1 MNKNIQ
7 IVIKIN
13 FISVPKVKE
22 SGAILS
28 EALAFALVKDRYKLI
43 IFFILFY
50 LILNIINNFN
60 RPRIFDVLCDFHA
73 QFSKPLNFLYL
84 IYVMLCYFMLFYV
97 MLIRLFCFISF
108 FFISFSLISIIAIS
122 TVYSSENSPIA
133 SFLLLYS
140 LKKHVCLTTKIYIF
154 LNC

>member
-97 MLIRLFCFISF
+97 ML
-108 FFISFSLISIIAIS
+108 
-122 TVYSSENSPIA
+122 
-133 SFLLLYS
+133 
-140 LKKHVCLTTKIYIF
+140 H
-154 LNC
+154 